1 MCEFNDDERVRGVVI
16 TKHVSFYSQDT
27 FLFITKK
34 NLHRIVEL
42 RRPGFFFDT
51 SLLGRIHS
59 ITETFVDVARTTA
72 TTTTTT
78 APSYRDNPNS
88 DSPIVDLT
96 MSKLN
101 DGATNNPNSITNTT
115 TTTTTSPNSRRLR

>member
-1 MCEFNDDERVRGVVI
+1 MCEFNNDERVRGVVI
-16 TKHVSFYSQDT
+16 TNT
-27 FLFITKK
+27 FLLFCSFKK
-34 NLHRIVEL
+34 NHRIVEL

-101 DGATNNPNSITNTT
+101 DGATNNPNSITNSTT